1 MKKITE
7 KVKVL
12 TLVITLGLVLAGCG
26 GGNKSYE
33 MAADTAA
40 MGKSAAYD
48 AGGSYLSNDIYSY
61 ETEATVEMPEEAI
74 AEESGSMSQ
83 TPEVQDVKRKLIRN
97 VNLEVETETFDELLT
112 AVEEKTERLSGY
124 IEQSYTYNGSN
135 FYGRGT
141 RNANLTIRIPAANLN
156 AFLSSIAE
164 VSNVISRNDS
174 VTDVTLQ
181 YVDMES
187 HKEALVTEQTRL
199 LELLEQAETVED
211 IITIEGRLSEVR
223 YQIESME
230 SQLRTMDNQV
240 SYSTI
245 YLYINEVE
253 KLTPVEEQGTWE
265 KISTGFVDSICEV
278 GSGLADFFIGFII
291 NLPHIIL
298 WGVILTA
305 VILIIRAFWRGRDTR
320 KQKRLEKQKVKAEKK
335 LEKQKNKEVLRKDN
349 NDDERTV

>member
-1 MKKITE
+1 MKKTTE

-61 ETEATVEMPEEAI
+61 ETEAAVEMPEEAI
-74 AEESGSMSQ
+74 VEESGSTSQ

-135 FYGRGT
+135 YYGRGT

-164 VSNVISRNDS
+164 VSNVISRN
-174 VTDVTLQ
+174 
-181 YVDMES
+181 
-187 HKEALVTEQTRL
+187 
-199 LELLEQAETVED
+199 
-211 IITIEGRLSEVR
+211 
-223 YQIESME
+223 
-230 SQLRTMDNQV
+230 
-240 SYSTI
+240 
-245 YLYINEVE
+245 
-253 KLTPVEEQGTWE
+253 
-265 KISTGFVDSICEV
+265 
-278 GSGLADFFIGFII
+278 
-291 NLPHIIL
+291 
-298 WGVILTA
+298 
-305 VILIIRAFWRGRDTR
+305 
-320 KQKRLEKQKVKAEKK
+320 
-335 LEKQKNKEVLRKDN
+335 VLRM
-349 NDDERTV
+349 

>member
-1 MKKITE
+1 MKKTME
-7 KVKVL
+7 KVKVSAM
-12 TLVITLGLVLAGCG
+12 VMTLGLMLAGCG
-26 GGNKSYE
+26 GGSSSYE
-33 MAADTAA
+33 MAADTPS
-40 MGKSAAYD
+40 MKQSAASD
-48 AGGSYLSNDIYSY
+48 AGGGYLSNDIYGY
-61 ETEATVEMPEEAI
+61 ETEAAAEMPAEEA
-74 AEESGSMSQ
+74 AMESGSTSQ
-83 TPEVQDVKRKLIRN
+83 TPEVQDAKRKLIRN

-135 FYGRGT
+135 YYGRGA
-141 RNANLTIRIPAANLN
+141 RNANLTIRIPSENLD

-211 IITIEGRLSEVR
+211 IITIESRLSEVR

-230 SQLRTMDNQV
+230 SQLRIMDNQV

-265 KISTGFVDSICEV
+265 KISTGFADSLREV
-278 GSGLADFFIGFII
+278 GSGLADFLIGFII

-305 VILIIRAFWRGRDTR
+305 AVLVIRAFWRGKNTR

-335 LEKQKNKEVLRKDN
+335 LEKQKKKDELRKDN
-349 NDDERTV
+349 NDGERTV